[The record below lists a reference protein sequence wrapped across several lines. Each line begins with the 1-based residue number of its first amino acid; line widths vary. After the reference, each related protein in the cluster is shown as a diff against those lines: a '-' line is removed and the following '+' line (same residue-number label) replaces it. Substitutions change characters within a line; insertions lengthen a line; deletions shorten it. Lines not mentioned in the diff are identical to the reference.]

1 MSSETEQ
8 KQVEPSAVSQE
19 TASNPAET
27 PASASAETPEY
38 APGSVEARLMSL
50 DAVSS
55 KKALHDSRS
64 LKRLGILYYVL
75 AVFFVFF
82 ELALFAAPHLPG
94 CPPSMRTAIVIL
106 TWLLLPLIVIIP
118 AFGVALRTQR
128 STAAQWLF
136 RIVAIIGIV
145 SGVLEMIAM
154 VRQANIGGFIGELVS
169 VLISI
174 RLCVITYNRV
184 LFGKNAPSHN
194 QLGYVRSKW
203 KAGEKPEYIPEHKHK
218 QPGYAKPCFYIAFLI
233 IPYSVWHFAM
243 GLSEQME
250 YSNAQNYYE
259 AGQTLFAEAGQA
271 SDPHAAM
278 AKYAEAYFNFK
289 RAASDPKNEDVHV
302 YLGLCAA
309 RGLGCTQDYGE
320 AFRQLTLHPS
330 ATVFF
335 PDAEYELGLL
345 YLYGRGVTQDIA
357 QAAKYLKD
365 AAAKGQ
371 RDAKA
376 LLGYDMS
383 DLDGDGNEIEGAE
396 TSYTEPD
403 YGGLTVEQYLEK
415 KINDEA
421 VRNAGKDDPDE
432 DNAAEN

>member
-1 MSSETEQ
+1 MSSDTDQ
-8 KQVEPSAVSQE
+8 KQAEPSAVSP
-19 TASNPAET
+19 APNPNPAEN
-27 PASASAETPEY
+27 PAPAAPEY
-38 APGSVEARLMSL
+38 APGSVEARLLAL
-50 DAVSS
+50 DGPAS
-55 KKALHDSRS
+55 KKALHDSRT
-64 LKRLGILYYVL
+64 LKHLGALYYVL
-75 AVFFVFF
+75 AVFFVFL
-82 ELALFAAPHLPG
+82 EMGLFAVPHLPG
-94 CPPSMRTAIVIL
+94 FPPTMKVAIVIL
-106 TWLLLPLIVIIP
+106 TWLLLPLAVILP
-118 AFGVALRTQR
+118 SFGVALRTQR

-145 SGVLEMIAM
+145 GGVLQMITS

-169 VLISI
+169 VLICI
-174 RLCVITYNRV
+174 RLCVITYNGV

-203 KAGEKPEYIPEHKHK
+203 KVGEKPEHIPEHKHK
-218 QPGYAKPCFYIAFLI
+218 PPSYAKPCFYIAFLI
-233 IPYSVWHFAM
+233 LPYSLWHL
-243 GLSEQME
+243 GLGILDQVE
-250 YSNAQNYYE
+250 YSRAQEYYE

-271 SDPHAAM
+271 TNPQTAIG
-278 AKYAEAYFNFK
+278 KYAEAYFNFK

-309 RGLGCTQDYGE
+309 RGLGCAQDYGE
-320 AFRQLTLHPS
+320 AFKQLTMHQT
-330 ATVFF
+330 ATNYF
-335 PDAEYELGLL
+335 PDAEYELGML
-345 YLYGRGVTQDIA
+345 YLYGRGTTRDVK
-357 QAAKYLKD
+357 QAAILLKD

-383 DLDGDGNEIEGAE
+383 DLDAVGNEVEGAE

-421 VRNAGKDDPDE
+421 IRNAGKDAPE
-432 DNAAEN
+432 EAESAEK

>member
-1 MSSETEQ
+1 MSRETEQ

-27 PASASAETPEY
+27 PASAPAETPEY
-38 APGSVEARLMSL
+38 APGSVEARLLAL
-50 DAVSS
+50 DAASS
-55 KKALHDSRS
+55 KKALHDSRA

-82 ELALFAAPHLPG
+82 ELALFAVPHLPG
-94 CPPSMRTAIVIL
+94 CPPTMRTAIVIL

-169 VLISI
+169 LLISI

-203 KAGEKPEYIPEHKHK
+203 KAGEKPEHIPEHKHK

-233 IPYSVWHFAM
+233 LPYSVWHFAM
-243 GLSEQME
+243 GLSAQLE
-250 YSNAQNYYE
+250 YSKAQEYYE

-271 SDPHAAM
+271 KDPHAAM
-278 AKYAEAYFNFK
+278 AKYAEAYFNFR

-309 RGLGCTQDYGE
+309 RGLGCAQDYFE
-320 AFRQLTLHPS
+320 AFRQLTMHPS

-345 YLYGRGVTQDIA
+345 YLYGHGVTQDIA

-383 DLDGDGNEIEGAE
+383 DLDADGNEVEGAE
-396 TSYTEPD
+396 TSYSEPD

-415 KINDEA
+415 KINDKA
-421 VRNAGKDDPDE
+421 VRSAGKDDPE
-432 DNAAEN
+432 EAESAE

>member
-19 TASNPAET
+19 TASNPAEN

-50 DAVSS
+50 DAASS
-55 KKALHDSRS
+55 KKALHDSRA
-64 LKRLGILYYVL
+64 LKRLGVVFIVFGVLALLLEPFFYVL
-75 AVFFVFF
+75 
-82 ELALFAAPHLPG
+82 PRLPG
-94 CPPSMRTAIVIL
+94 FSGMRGIL
-106 TWLLLPLIVIIP
+106 RIWMILLLPLIVVLP
-118 AFGVALRTQR
+118 AYGVTLRTQR
-128 STAAQWLF
+128 SDAAKWLI
-136 RIVAIIGIV
+136 RIVSILGIV
-145 SGVLEMIAM
+145 GGVLEMITM
-154 VRQANIGGFIGELVS
+154 VRQANVGGFIGELVS
-169 VLISI
+169 VLISL
-174 RLCVITYNRV
+174 RLCVITYNDV

-203 KAGEKPEYIPEHKHK
+203 KAGAKPEHIPEHKHK
-218 QPGYAKPCFYIAFLI
+218 QPGYAKPCFYLAFLM
-233 IPYSVWHFAM
+233 IPV
-243 GLSEQME
+243 GLFQTAGGIFDQLE
-250 YSNAQNYYE
+250 YSNAQEYYE

-271 SDPHAAM
+271 ATPQAAM
-278 AKYAEAYFNFK
+278 EKYVAAYYNFK
-289 RAASDPKNEDVHV
+289 RAASNPKNEDVHV

-309 RGLGCTQDYGE
+309 RGLGCAQDYFE
-320 AFRQLTLHPS
+320 AFKQLSLHPA

-345 YLYGRGVTQDIA
+345 YLYGRGVTQDYA

-383 DLDGDGNEIEGAE
+383 DLDENGNEIEGAE
-396 TSYTEPD
+396 TSYAEPD

-415 KINDEA
+415 KITDEA
-421 VRNAGKDDPDE
+421 VRS
-432 DNAAEN
+432 AAQ